1 MKKIAL
7 LSAVLF
13 SMTIGSAFAAF
24 TAADTAGT
32 LLVGTSPRQVALKLS
47 KGVSAEYGADTTA
60 GLGYVV
66 GTSHSS
72 GTKTYASSSGDS
84 KIWSKDGTNMATP
97 TTIPTGTASADF
109 SGWTAL

>member
-7 LSAVLF
+7 LTVVFFALAV
-13 SMTIGSAFAAF
+13 GSAFASF
-24 TAADTAGT
+24 SAADAAGSLT
-32 LLVGTSPRQVALKLS
+32 VGSTQTTTIKLS
-47 KGVSAEYGADTTA
+47 KGVSAEYGADTTSS

-97 TTIPTGTASADF
+97 TTVPTGTASANF